1 MNLIHRD
8 VKPAN
13 IFLSDNMR
21 LKIGDFG
28 LARSNS
34 EFEHKTNSNETA
46 KTASSPEKLINEEND
61 PFKLS
66 PGENSRN
73 AGTP

>member
-8 VKPAN
+8 IKPAN

-28 LARSNS
+28 LARSNK
-34 EFEHKTNSNETA
+34 ECEHKKNSIETA
-46 KTASSPEKLINEEND
+46 KTASSPDKLINE
-61 PFKLS
+61 
-66 PGENSRN
+66 
-73 AGTP
+73 